1 MTSAH
6 VIRDLS
12 YEVGFNSE
20 AAAFEQQEELRDF
33 VAGRLM
39 AVADEVFSKLS
50 KAEGEII
57 RIDRLEIDLGEIAPL
72 SYYEEAERRFRDRLE
87 EALRRR
93 LHEIDGG
100 TADAAE
106 AVLPSA
112 QRDIEIVLHF
122 LVTGALPWNAPPL
135 SGEALAA
142 LLLRVVAEQG
152 RDLAEQLRKA
162 RDKAALSRRLAW
174 QFEDPVPARIA
185 AILEPGE
192 IGFIEELT
200 GRSEVF
206 HQAARPK
213 SESAPDS
220 RRSLWEFTFAFL
232 LENGGSRFNRH
243 AYLRSVVRRMAAHW
257 NMREADLVAELSGL
271 LDKIEVQGSR
281 LKLEMAEL
289 LAELFRA
296 APPPAIEPDDGPDAV
311 ERFEKALVAGDAA
324 AMEALWAA
332 LMPGVRLQVGRILRR
347 HGREVSVRRA
357 MVWRLT
363 LPTLRSIA
371 ALLEPVEIGFIE
383 EVAGRPELFHQ
394 AAGQDGAAPPPE
406 RLLWEFTFA
415 FLLEDSGSRF
425 NRRAYL
431 RSVVA
436 RMAAHYNLR
445 EADLVASLADLL
457 AKIEAPGSRL
467 RAEMSELLTDLRDAP
482 ATKPVSTRDSADR
495 FERALLAGDIATLDA
510 LWRILT
516 RGERRKVERL
526 LRLHGRDA
534 GLRRALA
541 WRLAPPTLLAVAALL
556 EPAEIGF
563 IEEVIGRPELFHE
576 AVGAPPERLLWE
588 LTFAYLLVERGSA
601 FNRRAYTASLIRQ
614 MAAHHN
620 MQFDDLLRALNAAI
634 GEAGAVSPMAAD
646 LRALLRDLPVAP
658 EPGPTAAA
666 FLRSRDLQ
674 DRLLAAFKGGAA
686 DSAEQL
692 AEMIEELRRDH
703 PWQFQRLLRM
713 LGVEAAL
720 RSASAKDILAHF
732 SRRKKAAAAPEK
744 PVVADIGAG
753 DLDAWLSRGGP
764 LTPAQRAGLAA
775 FLERLSTR
783 PDDAVLALLRGIAES
798 PEKLR
803 LFCAALPERQLARL
817 LLLIAAPGAHRLL
830 ALGDMIIAASG
841 AEIGKDGWQVLFAW
855 LGDGEAL
862 SDSAFIERFL
872 SWLARR
878 AGTGDAATLAAR
890 VAARLRHEADPRGAE
905 LEARLK
911 TLLDRPARKPEARK
925 DEEQDYFQALMV
937 GNAGLVLA
945 GPYLPRLFAMTDL
958 LEDGRFRDEGA
969 AERGVHLLHYLVT
982 ASTHPPEPRLVLD
995 KILCGLEP
1003 DAPVRREVDLTD
1015 REKSTADGLI
1025 EAMIA
1030 HWTAIGRTSVQGFR
1044 DSFLQREGRLQL
1056 TPAGFWQ
1063 LVVQQRSFDM
1073 LLDRLPWGF
1082 KTLRH
1087 SWMNKA
1093 VHVEWR

>member
-1 MTSAH
+1 MTAAH

-12 YEVGFNSE
+12 YEVDFNSE

-50 KAEGEII
+50 KAEGQVI

-72 SYYEEAERRFRDRLE
+72 SYYEEAERRFRERLE

-93 LHEIDGG
+93 LHEIGGG

-112 QRDIEIVLHF
+112 QRDGEIILHF

-135 SGEALAA
+135 SGDALVE

-152 RDLAEQLRKA
+152 RDLAERLRKA

-174 QFEDPVPARIA
+174 QFDDPVPARIA

-192 IGFIEELT
+192 IGFIEEVT
-200 GRSEVF
+200 GRSEIF
-206 HQAARPK
+206 RQAARPK

-257 NMREADLVAELSGL
+257 NMREADLVAELGGL
-271 LDKIEVQGSR
+271 LDKIEIPSSR
-281 LKLEMAEL
+281 LKLEMSEL
-289 LAELFRA
+289 LAELRD

-324 AMEALWAA
+324 AMEALWPA
-332 LMPGVRLQVGRILRR
+332 LMPGVRLKIGRVLRR
-347 HGREVSVRRA
+347 HGRDVSVRRA

-394 AAGQDGAAPPPE
+394 AAGQDEATPPPE

-415 FLLEDSGSRF
+415 FLLEESGSRF

-431 RSVVA
+431 RSVVV

-445 EADLVASLADLL
+445 EADLVASLSALL

-467 RAEMSELLTDLRDAP
+467 RAEMSELLTDLRGAP
-482 ATKPVSTRDSADR
+482 EAEPVSARDAADR
-495 FERALLAGDIATLDA
+495 FERALLAGDIAAVDTL
-510 LWRILT
+510 WQILT

-526 LRLHGRDA
+526 LRHHGRDA
-534 GLRRALA
+534 ALRRALA
-541 WRLAPPTLLAVAALL
+541 WRLTPPTLRAVAALL

-563 IEEVIGRPELFHE
+563 IEEVTGRPELFQE
-576 AVGAPPERLLWE
+576 AVGVPPERLLWE

-620 MQFDDLLRALNAAI
+620 MQFDDLLRALNAVI
-634 GEAGAVSPMAAD
+634 GEAGAASPMAAD
-646 LRALLRDLPVAP
+646 LRALLRDLPATP
-658 EPGPTAAA
+658 EPGPSVAAV
-666 FLRSRDLQ
+666 LRSRDLQ
-674 DRLLAAFKGGAA
+674 DRLLAAFKGGKA
-686 DSAEQL
+686 DGAEQ
-692 AEMIEELRRDH
+692 MIEELRRDH
-703 PWQFQRLLRM
+703 PWQFHRLLRM

-732 SRRKKAAAAPEK
+732 SRRKKAAAAPRE
-744 PVVADIGAG
+744 PAVMEAGAADIE
-753 DLDAWLSRGGP
+753 AWLARGGG

-783 PDDAVLALLRGIAES
+783 PDDAFLALLRGIAES

-817 LLLIAAPGAHRLL
+817 LLLVAAPGAHRLL
-830 ALGDMIIAASG
+830 ALSDMILAASG
-841 AEIGKDGWQVLFAW
+841 AEIGKDGWQALFAW

-862 SDSAFIERFL
+862 SESAFIERFL

-911 TLLDRPARKPEARK
+911 KLLDRSDRKPEARK
-925 DEEQDYFQALMV
+925 DEEQDYFQPLMV

-945 GPYLPRLFAMTDL
+945 GPYLPRLFAMTGL
-958 LEDGRFRDEGA
+958 LEDGRFRDEAA

-1003 DAPVRREVDLTD
+1003 DAPVRRELDLTE

-1044 DSFLQREGRLQL
+1044 ESFLQREGRLQL